1 MLIRLTDIN
10 AVKAAQ
16 SRKMDAMRTLEKEN
30 AAAAKTAKQ
39 ERFSPDSAKR
49 KQTILNLN
57 SESAERLLREMSEM
71 GEEARTSMRFWT
83 NDGYVTRSRFIPRA
97 SAEAPRMKEAL
108 FVGNEM
114 AVKEA
119 LKSVASQTATL
130 TDLHDE
136 LRRTRL
142 AREIKDLEDMDI
154 QAEAELAAQT
164 GDYASLHLYNVE
176 ARGRANTV
184 QSKIKSLIAGLE
196 IPDVKEART
205 ALEEISEI
213 EGDARQIFFS
223 MIGGNVPNV
232 KRSYGGRPVVG

>member
-10 AVKAAQ
+10 AAKAAQ
-16 SRKMDAMRTLEKEN
+16 SRKMDAMRTLESQN
-30 AAAAKTAKQ
+30 VAAMKQAKQ
-39 ERFSPDSAKR
+39 ERFSPDSGKR
-49 KQTILNLN
+49 KQAIQNTNA
-57 SESAERLLREMSEM
+57 EAAERLLREMAEI
-71 GEEARTSMRFWT
+71 GDKARDSVRFWT

-97 SAEAPRMKEAL
+97 SSEPPKLKEAL
-108 FVGNEM
+108 FVGDEM
-114 AVKEA
+114 AVREMM
-119 LKSVASQTATL
+119 KSSAAQTATL
-130 TDLHDE
+130 TDVHDE

-196 IPDVKEART
+196 IPDVIEART

-232 KRSYGGRPVVG
+232 KRSYGGRRVVG